1 MASIVSYL
9 PYWGFFI
16 VVFLLG
22 VSAAELGGYITR
34 RRAGS
39 KEVPPAGTLV
49 GALLGLLAFMLGF
62 TFSIT
67 SSRFSNRK
75 QLVVDQANAIGTCYL
90 RTDLLPDSQKIET
103 KKLLGQY
110 VDELLE
116 TSQVKDLNSRLNRL
130 DSLNMQIWKVTSS
143 LKDKNM
149 DPPLRSLYTASIN
162 SMIDL
167 FGERKTVVFVFRIP
181 GAIWAALFLLY
192 LLSMFVVGSEI
203 GSPKGKRTISV
214 PVMTAAFA
222 LIVVLIADM
231 DTTDKPGRFSINQ
244 KAMVDVQNMIKKDL
258 SQYVR

>member
-1 MASIVSYL
+1 
-9 PYWGFFI
+9 
-16 VVFLLG
+16 
-22 VSAAELGGYITR
+22 
-34 RRAGS
+34 
-39 KEVPPAGTLV
+39 
-49 GALLGLLAFMLGF
+49 
-62 TFSIT
+62 
-67 SSRFSNRK
+67 
-75 QLVVDQANAIGTCYL
+75 
-90 RTDLLPDSQKIET
+90 
-103 KKLLGQY
+103 
-110 VDELLE
+110 
-116 TSQVKDLNSRLNRL
+116 
-130 DSLNMQIWKVTSS
+130 
-143 LKDKNM
+143 M
-149 DPPLRSLYTASIN
+149 DPPLRALYTASIN